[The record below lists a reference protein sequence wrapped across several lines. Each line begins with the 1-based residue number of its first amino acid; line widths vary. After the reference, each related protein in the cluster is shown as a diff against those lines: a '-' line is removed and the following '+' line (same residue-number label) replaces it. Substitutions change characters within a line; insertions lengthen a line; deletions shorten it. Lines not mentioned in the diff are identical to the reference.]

1 MKRKMWVKD
10 VWMALGLCYSKCYI
24 QVWNKPIKT
33 IHHIIFFV
41 ATLKRIITAKV
52 IITDVITVFV
62 IIENDDFIN
71 FSFLIWSNLK
81 INVALAVKKKRNP
94 AHADKNCGEKQ
105 PRIYWPVHMSLTNR
119 KIQPNE
125 ICTAVKLNSICFHMI
140 NEPARLGYVP
150 CFTRF
155 SRILPTF
162 PHALSHHKGTRLV
175 FYFLITCTICAL

>member
-1 MKRKMWVKD
+1 MENNGISKTMKIQRNIQITVSCLDDTEKRKICKTMKRKMCMVKD

-94 AHADKNCGEKQ
+94 AHAD
-105 PRIYWPVHMSLTNR
+105 NR
-119 KIQPNE
+119 NNHE
-125 ICTAVKLNSICFHMI
+125 STGLSI
-140 NEPARLGYVP
+140 
-150 CFTRF
+150 
-155 SRILPTF
+155 
-162 PHALSHHKGTRLV
+162 
-175 FYFLITCTICAL
+175 